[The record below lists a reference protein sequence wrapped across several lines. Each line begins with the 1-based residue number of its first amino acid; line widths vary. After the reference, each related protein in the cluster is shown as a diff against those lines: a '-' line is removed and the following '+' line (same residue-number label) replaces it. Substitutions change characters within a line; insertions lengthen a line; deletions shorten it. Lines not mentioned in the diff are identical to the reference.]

1 MEMGKK
7 NKMKMGER
15 VLRSDEQV
23 SQKDFNYISEE
34 LIIAEK
40 SIQILS
46 PYSEVRVRV
55 RVRKYGADWTFKEKE
70 EMVRKY
76 RGTIKTLM
84 RAANKKAQNRD
95 RVNFGSG
102 EKEPA

>member
-1 MEMGKK
+1 MGKK

-23 SQKDFNYISEE
+23 SQKDLEYTSKE

-46 PYSEVRVRV
+46 SYSEVRYKA
-55 RVRKYGADWTFKEKE
+55 RVRKYGADWTLKELE
-70 EMVRKY
+70 EMVRKD

-84 RAANKKAQNRD
+84 RAANEKAQNRD
-95 RVNFGSG
+95 RVNYGKG
-102 EKEPA
+102 EKGPA